1 MLKEKKMSGE
11 KVKIFFDYTCP
22 WVRQAGFWLLDL
34 EEKSKIDITW
44 KPFLLEQ
51 INSENDDD
59 WFAWD
64 QDLSEYVSRGIWPH
78 LGGIAARN
86 ISKEAGHNYM
96 KAIFEDKHVKRI
108 DVRSREYIIDL
119 SKSLDI
125 YSEQFVADIDS
136 NDSLEIISSSH
147 KEADSKGVFGT
158 PTIEFSD
165 ENTVFLKTFTPPNDD
180 SITFFEALRIL
191 SANNTYFGE
200 LKKPQP
206 PWPKQHQI

>member
-1 MLKEKKMSGE
+1 MLKEKIMNIE

-34 EEKSKIDITW
+34 EEKSQIDITW

-51 INSENDDD
+51 INSENDEN
-59 WFAWD
+59 WLAWD

-86 ISKEAGHNYM
+86 VSKEAGNSYM

-108 DVRSREYIIDL
+108 DVRSRDYVVNL
-119 SKSLDI
+119 AKSLDI
-125 YSEQFVADIDS
+125 YSDKYQENLDS
-136 NDSLEIISSSH
+136 KKSLDLISSSH
-147 KEADSKGVFGT
+147 IEAETKGIFGT
-158 PTIEFSD
+158 PTIEFYD
-165 ENTVFLKTFTPPNDD
+165 GNTVFLKTFTPPDKD
-180 SITFFEALRIL
+180 SISFFDALKIL
-191 SANNTYFGE
+191 STNNSYFGE